1 MCYPSTKF
9 PPCLNLKHNYF
20 KHPLCGSPGAPY
32 HRKVRDGGV
41 GQGCWPRG
49 RWGRKS
55 RVLREIRKACEESWD
70 LDTECLNVCVTVYPL
85 GNLQIRT
92 GTRGPAEDARATS
105 PVPSVR
111 LPPQRSVFSLCGSQP
126 CPGHSWPCLLVFQ
139 CAPCSSAL
147 GLLPKLFKSPL
158 DHEHFF
164 SHLIINSSHP
174 HIRIPISLLLFFS
187 LVHIYTPGS
196 ISPRYIFL
204 PAQYI
209 LVECVNLY
217 GL

>member
-1 MCYPSTKF
+1 MFKCMCD
-9 PPCLNLKHNYF
+9 CL
-20 KHPLCGSPGAPY
+20 
-32 HRKVRDGGV
+32 
-41 GQGCWPRG
+41 
-49 RWGRKS
+49 
-55 RVLREIRKACEESWD
+55 
-70 LDTECLNVCVTVYPL
+70 PL
-85 GNLQIRT
+85 GKSADPDRYPRPSRRCQGYKSCTIRAPPT
-92 GTRGPAEDARATS
+92 TAFCVQPLWLSA
-105 PVPSVR
+105 
-111 LPPQRSVFSLCGSQP
+111 LPWPQLT
-126 CPGHSWPCLLVFQ
+126 CLLVFQ

-209 LVECVNLY
+209 LVECINLY